1 MAVGRGVPA
10 KGPRSGRSA
19 TFYQQSG
26 IHPGI
31 YIFVSGRRQTDLF
44 MVRRSSPSS
53 TVEGGQHICQE
64 TRAIEKGD
72 IWC

>member
-44 MVRRSSPSS
+44 MVRRSSP
-53 TVEGGQHICQE
+53 HIASKPGRTTDE
-64 TRAIEKGD
+64 HG
-72 IWC
+72 